1 MILLDTSMLLA
12 AFGRPAAHGDHGAAT
27 TLRRLI
33 ESGAPLAIPAMVVQE
48 VLAAAQGAAQA
59 DELRSHL
66 VAYSLLPATLDQHLR
81 AARIAGQCAARGVFC
96 STVAALVAAQA
107 LAHGAELLTLDLEL
121 VAVAQVAGVK
131 LCRLRARGAIG
142 LDASSRPS

>member
-12 AFGRPAAHGDHGAAT
+12 AYGRPTARGDRGAAT
-27 TLRRLI
+27 ILRHLI
-33 ESGAPLAIPAMVVQE
+33 ENGAPLAIPAIVVQE
-48 VLAAAQGAAQA
+48 VLAAAHGSAQA
-59 DELRSHL
+59 EELRSHL

-81 AARIAGQCAARGVFC
+81 AARIAGQCAVRGVPC

-107 LAHGAELLTLDLEL
+107 VVHGAELLTLDLEL
-121 VAVAQVAGVK
+121 VAVAQAVGVK
-131 LCRLRARGAIG
+131 LCRLRAKGAIG